1 MLCLKNFNASSS
13 ENSFH
18 FLIILAVTKQIF
30 SGNLP
35 VSNFKPTDVN
45 IHTSQRASQ
54 RATKK
59 LWEGN
64 RKDLDTKRITAKE
77 N

>member
-35 VSNFKPTDVN
+35 VSNFK
-45 IHTSQRASQ
+45 RASQ